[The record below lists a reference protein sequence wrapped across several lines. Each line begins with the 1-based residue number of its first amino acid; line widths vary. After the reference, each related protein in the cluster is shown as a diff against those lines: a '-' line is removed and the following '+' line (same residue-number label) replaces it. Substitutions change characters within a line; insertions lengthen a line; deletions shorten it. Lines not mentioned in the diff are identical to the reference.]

1 MANLSVLAA
10 RQMCGLD
17 PPQMAALLDAVI
29 GVARTV
35 PPVPP
40 SVLIADF
47 FQQPMGMDAAPNS
60 HQPRNSVSAS
70 AVTEAFD
77 LFDANRRRS

>member
-1 MANLSVLAA
+1 
-10 RQMCGLD
+10 MCGLD

-29 GVARTV
+29 GVARAV

-47 FQQPMGMDAAPNS
+47 FQQPMGMDAAS
-60 HQPRNSVSAS
+60 QQPRNSVSAS